1 MGIKIDTSLNPWT
14 VIFFQEAVNHLT
26 KKGLE
31 HMTLKP
37 EVRSKIGEFVSAKK
51 SIFEQEITELMEV
64 MDKVEK
70 EKKGVNS
77 DLLKNIEEINEKILE
92 RIAAKTGQRQ
102 IFESRAILKV
112 ELSHFVKVFCNK
124 SFVCCLFVRYNPLLP

>member
-1 MGIKIDTSLNPWT
+1 
-14 VIFFQEAVNHLT
+14 
-26 KKGLE
+26 
-31 HMTLKP
+31 MTLKP

-70 EKKGVNS
+70 EKKEINS

-112 ELSHFVKVFCNK
+112 ELSHFVKVLCNK
-124 SFVCCLFVRYNPLLP
+124 SFVCCLFVRYNPRLP

>member
-1 MGIKIDTSLNPWT
+1 
-14 VIFFQEAVNHLT
+14 
-26 KKGLE
+26 
-31 HMTLKP
+31 MTLKP

-70 EKKGVNS
+70 EKKGINL
-77 DLLKNIEEINEKILE
+77 DLLKNIEEINEKIQE

-112 ELSHFVKVFCNK
+112 ELSHFVKVLCNK
-124 SFVCCLFVRYNPLLP
+124 SFVCCLFVL

>member
-1 MGIKIDTSLNPWT
+1 
-14 VIFFQEAVNHLT
+14 
-26 KKGLE
+26 
-31 HMTLKP
+31 MTLKP
-37 EVRSKIGEFVSAKK
+37 EVRLKIGEFVSAKK

-70 EKKGVNS
+70 EKKGINS
-77 DLLKNIEEINEKILE
+77 DLLKNIEEINEKIQE

-112 ELSHFVKVFCNK
+112 ELLHFV
-124 SFVCCLFVRYNPLLP
+124 